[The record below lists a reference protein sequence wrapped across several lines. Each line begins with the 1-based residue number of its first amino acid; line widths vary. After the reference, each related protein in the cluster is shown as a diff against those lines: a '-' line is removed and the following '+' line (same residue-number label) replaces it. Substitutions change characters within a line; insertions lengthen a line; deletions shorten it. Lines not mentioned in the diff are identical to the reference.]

1 MIYSIPKFINK
12 LSVNQNEV
20 TGQKKRIWVV
30 AHEPTIRKVQ
40 DQITQAEAVT
50 RSPQVKQQL
59 FEHSPTIS
67 FEIQKGFIR

>member
-1 MIYSIPKFINK
+1 M
-12 LSVNQNEV
+12 
-20 TGQKKRIWVV
+20 

-40 DQITQAEAVT
+40 DEITQAEAVT